1 MELIRPTEVTA
12 KILSLIED
20 ASNSLIIVS
29 PYNAFINKDNI
40 EWKKMIKQF
49 EKAQSKGVN
58 ISYYAR
64 QGEHHKGLNALNI
77 NPILIESLHA
87 KLYIN
92 DSYAILSSMN
102 LVYASDEQ
110 SIDFAIKTET
120 VREYNEVLDYFNNFI
135 KPKTE
140 KQIKKIDLLEIPV
153 VEFFNSQEFFKNSQF
168 DLIKSYHK
176 NSPFIKEL
184 GFKKDNSK
192 VGNWF
197 YFSEQG
203 LVIKCESFFDEH
215 KSHEIE
221 YKGKIS
227 KYDIIFTLANII
239 GGLYQCSIQ
248 QLYFKSKISVFTR
261 NNNELLYS
269 HIEKVL
275 SIDPIKRDCIS
286 IEDLVDEVHYHLR
299 KKPTFNINA

>member
-20 ASNSLIIVS
+20 ASNLLIIVS

-40 EWKKMIKQF
+40 EWKKLIKQL

-64 QGEHHKGLNALNI
+64 LGEYHKGLNALNI
-77 NPILIESLHA
+77 TPVLIESLHA
-87 KLYIN
+87 KLYLN

-120 VREYNEVLDYFNNFI
+120 AKEYNDVLDYFNNFI
-135 KPKTE
+135 KPNNE
-140 KQIKKIDLLEIPV
+140 KQIKKNNLLEIPV
-153 VEFFNSQEFFKNSQF
+153 VEFFNSQVFFKNSQF
-168 DLIKSYHK
+168 DLIKIYYENTS
-176 NSPFIKEL
+176 FIKEL
-184 GFKKDNSK
+184 GFKKDNIKTGS
-192 VGNWF
+192 WF

-203 LVIKCESFFDEH
+203 LVIKCESFFEEH
-215 KSHEIE
+215 KSYEIE

-248 QLYFKSKISVFTR
+248 QLYFKSKISVFTA
-261 NNNELLYS
+261 NNDEILYS
-269 HIEKVL
+269 HIEKAL
-275 SIDPIKRDCIS
+275 SIEPLKRDCIS

-299 KKPTFNINA
+299 KKPTFIINA